1 VVDELMVRL
10 KADPTSERAAATGTG
25 FERRRAASV
34 VGSGSEGRCAAPVV
48 GTGSEGRGAAS
59 VVGSGFSRTLTAVAL
74 LLAVAC
80 SGPAPQTTA
89 PATDV
94 STVAP
99 TEWFTDVATTA
110 GIDFTHVNGATGKFY
125 YPEILPPGVALFDMD
140 NDGDLDVYLVQ
151 GQPLGAAN
159 ADPALR
165 GRLYRN
171 DLDAAAGPTSPK
183 FTDVTGQSGI
193 NATGF
198 GFGAAT
204 GDVDNDGF
212 TDLYLTS
219 FGGNTLYRNN
229 GNGTFTDA
237 TKASGTANQPGF
249 GVSAAFV
256 DYDRDGALDLYV
268 GNNVNYRGLDKE
280 TVCPNPAGA
289 RDYCPPQIYGGFPD
303 RLFHNDGK
311 GRFTDVSLKAL
322 PGLRPRPALG
332 VSTADFDG
340 DGWLD
345 IYVANDGEDNLLWLN
360 QKNGTFREAALANGA
375 AVTGEGKAEA
385 SMGVDAGDFDN
396 DGDEDLFM
404 TELTSQGFNLYV
416 NDGSARFRDMGA
428 ASGLGPASQQY
439 TGWGTSWFDYDND
452 GWLDT
457 FTANGTII
465 TLEGHTNAFPYDQH
479 RLLFRNLGNGRFE
492 DVTSKAGSTFALSES
507 GRGAAFGDV
516 DNDGDVD
523 ILVGNDA
530 GHARL
535 LLNHVGNRQHWVGLR
550 AVGAAAPRD
559 MLGARVGVT
568 GADGKTLW
576 RRVRADGSYASAN
589 DPRVLVGL
597 GATAGPVRVQ
607 VKWPDGRDET
617 WSAVPIDRWTTLK
630 QGEGK

>member
-1 VVDELMVRL
+1 MVDELMVRL

-34 VGSGSEGRCAAPVV
+34 VGAGS
-48 GTGSEGRGAAS
+48 
-59 VVGSGFSRTLTAVAL
+59 SRTCRARLQAGLLALMLTA
-74 LLAVAC
+74 AC
-80 SGPAPQTTA
+80 GGSVPQSDA
-89 PATDV
+89 PAAATN
-94 STVAP
+94 AP
-99 TEWFTDVATTA
+99 AAEAVEWFTDVATTA

-159 ADPALR
+159 TDPALR

-171 DLDAAAGPTSPK
+171 DLDAAAGPTSLK

-340 DGWLD
+340 DGWID